1 MSEVRRDSKKRKLR
15 DGESQLPDGRYR
27 YRYKGIDGKDHDV
40 YSWQL
45 EETD

>member
-1 MSEVRRDSKKRKLR
+1 MSKVRRDSKKRKLR

-40 YSWQL
+40 YS
-45 EETD
+45 